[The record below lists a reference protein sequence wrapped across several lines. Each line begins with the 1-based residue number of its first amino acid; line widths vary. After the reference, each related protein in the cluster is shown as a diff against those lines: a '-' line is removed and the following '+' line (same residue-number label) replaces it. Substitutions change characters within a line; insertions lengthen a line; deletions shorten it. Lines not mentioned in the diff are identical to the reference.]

1 MGYKSHIITL
11 IAGILL
17 GIFTNYL
24 AMFFPLDIKGLL
36 LGIGGIAVI
45 SWFLISRFSV
55 PSTVVFQPL
64 KGSTK
69 AKSTFTFKNDFDALA
84 KRFVFKANLAGET
97 CDTLFKFPRAGLEKS
112 STPLSNY
119 FMPLSKKKHNYELR
133 KTIGLLDLT
142 EAEKTE
148 LENSINKM
156 HEPFFVQTGAPFE
169 YKNTK
174 NRLLTGR
181 GIFFLSEFSEP
192 GIGCVITASTL
203 SSLSRY
209 FEQYNNSL
217 RDNLK
222 RTLRDLRD
230 DEKFRNI
237 IQKVFDGREP

>member
-1 MGYKSHIITL
+1 
-11 IAGILL
+11 
-17 GIFTNYL
+17 
-24 AMFFPLDIKGLL
+24 MFFPLDIKGLL
-36 LGIGGIAVI
+36 LGIGGIAAI

-55 PSTVVFQPL
+55 SRILVFQRL
-64 KGSTK
+64 KGNTK
-69 AKSTFTFKNDFDALA
+69 AKSTFTFKDDFDALA
-84 KRFVFKANLAGET
+84 KRFVFKANLTGET

-112 STPLSNY
+112 STLAMSNY
-119 FMPLSKKKHNYELR
+119 FMPLSKKKHNDELR

-156 HEPFFVQTGAPFE
+156 HEPFFVQASAPFE

-174 NRLLTGR
+174 NRLLKGR
-181 GIFFLSEFSEP
+181 GVFFLSEFSEP

-217 RDNLK
+217 RNNLK
-222 RTLRDLRD
+222 STLLDLQD
-230 DEKFRNI
+230 DERFHVSQHENLGLQRQSK
-237 IQKVFDGREP
+237 DA